1 MPNTQVR
8 VVGGGYSTFNYKG
21 RPIAF
26 LESVRDSGQKP
37 YSTPYETIYS
47 IGDRRPREIVT
58 QSILAEG
65 TLTLAIRELWNE
77 PVWWQLAD
85 LAGTDTITDV
95 WRVLNNEPAYVTC
108 SKIITP
114 PTSVGP
120 PRIINYQN
128 CLIVGIDDGDTIDV
142 AGLCVARTITV
153 VYTHKTR
160 G

>member
-8 VVGGGYSTFNYKG
+8 VVGSGYSSFNYKG

-26 LESVRDSGQKP
+26 LEQVQDAGQQP
-37 YSTPYETIYS
+37 FLDAYEAIYA
-47 IGDRRPREIVT
+47 IGDTRPREIVT
-58 QSILAEG
+58 QRVLAEG
-65 TLTLAIRELWNE
+65 RLTLTIKELWNE

-85 LAGTDTITDV
+85 LAGSDTIADV
-95 WRVLNNEPAYVTC
+95 WATLNAEPSYVTC

-114 PTSVGP
+114 PPSVGP

-128 CLIVGIDDGDTIDV
+128 CVIVGIPDGETLDIASLSVSKTISM
-142 AGLCVARTITV
+142 
-153 VYTHKTR
+153 VYTHKTK